1 MSIAVFLCRK
11 FRGLGLVFTILFFAF
26 ALQAQERVIRLVD
39 SQSKEPIAYANA
51 LLLKK
56 NLGTA
61 SDLEG
66 RLRIKNALD
75 QDTLLVRYIGY
86 DDLYVL
92 LPLNSDTTVYL
103 HPKSYALREVQI
115 LPGNDFLYELVQRV
129 RKSRDY
135 TKAEAKSYF
144 HLESKLNGSI
154 MEQLEMYYNTQV
166 AGSEL
171 RQQQYKIGRLAS
183 NNNLDVLWISSE
195 SSQAL
200 LKHQVFEASPWF
212 PLAPLQLSKRQLK
225 NEFNLDLIGSEKQ
238 GNSTVWHLSFSP
250 KEARGNHFSGEMWI
264 DEKDERLLAVKY
276 QISDAKRHPF
286 VPLGKGSIERVD
298 MEINKQFSAA
308 GHPKQVDFDYTVS
321 YRRDWLNLEVS
332 TQAAQFFYDYQEL
345 FTLPIFDFRVDM
357 HYDYRMIAATPYN
370 ERFWKDREEFMIYE
384 AHSSEARFLNEKAE
398 ESVQLLFKDNSYDLG
413 FESPYVFWRE
423 APARVQYLY
432 NRVVDGEP
440 KPIVRYQGPEAGK
453 KNEVKVQLFVDINR
467 YGQERTMQSMAVLDP
482 YQTQLISEDKV
493 YNNLL
498 VNLAFDEGEW
508 ARRELLKQISNIQD
522 PSIIRQRVQGAQA
535 ALDLKISELLFAC
548 RKGLDS
554 KALIDWNSSIK
565 QRLGIDNMAVFV
577 ME

>member
-1 MSIAVFLCRK
+1 M
-11 FRGLGLVFTILFFAF
+11 
-26 ALQAQERVIRLVD
+26 VD

-61 SDLEG
+61 SDIEG

-75 QDTLLVRYIGY
+75 QDSLLVRYIGY
-86 DDLYVL
+86 DDLYIL
-92 LPLNSDTTVYL
+92 LPISSDTTVYL

-115 LPGNDFLYELVQRV
+115 LPGNDFLYELIQRV
-129 RKSRDY
+129 RKSREY
-135 TKAEAKSYF
+135 TKAAAKSYF

-166 AGSEL
+166 TGSEL
-171 RQQQYKIGRLAS
+171 RQQQYKIGRLATNS
-183 NNNLDVLWISSE
+183 TQDVLWISSE

-225 NEFNLDLIGSEKQ
+225 NEFNLDLIGSEKP
-238 GNSTVWHLSFSP
+238 GASMIWHLSFSP

-264 DEKDERLLAVKY
+264 DEKNERLLAVKY

-298 MEINKQFSAA
+298 MEINKQFTTT

-321 YRRDWLNLEVS
+321 YERNGLNLEVS
-332 TQAAQFFYDYQEL
+332 TQAAQFLYNYQEL

-370 ERFWKDREEFMIYE
+370 ERFWKDREEFMIFD
-384 AHSSEARFLNEKAE
+384 AHSSEAQFLNEKAE
-398 ESVQLLFKDNSYDLG
+398 ESVQLLFNDNSYDLG
-413 FESPYVFWRE
+413 FESPYIFWRE

-432 NRVVDGEP
+432 NRAVEGEP
-440 KPIVRYQGPEAGK
+440 KPVVRYQGPEAGK

-467 YGQERTMQSMAVLDP
+467 FGEERTMQSIAVLDP
-482 YQTQLISEDKV
+482 YQTQLISDDKI

-508 ARRELLKQISNIQD
+508 ARRELIKQMSNIQD
-522 PSIIRQRVQGAQA
+522 STIIRERVLDAQA
-535 ALDLKISELLFAC
+535 ALDLRISELLFAC
-548 RKGLDS
+548 RKGIET
-554 KALIDWNSSIK
+554 KALGDWNASIK
-565 QRLGIDNMAVFV
+565 QRMGIDNLKLLMGDKTG
-577 ME
+577 MR